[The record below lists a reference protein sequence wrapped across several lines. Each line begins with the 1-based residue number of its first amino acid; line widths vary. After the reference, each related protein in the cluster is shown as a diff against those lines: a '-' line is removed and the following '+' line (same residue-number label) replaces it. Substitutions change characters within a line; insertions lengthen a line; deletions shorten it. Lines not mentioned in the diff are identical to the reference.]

1 MQLSDVSIRR
11 PVFAAVISLLL
22 CVGGLAALLAM
33 PVREVPQ
40 VDPPVV
46 SVNTAYRGAS
56 NEVIDNRVTDV
67 IERAIAGIEGVTEIR
82 SVSRNDLSQVTVEF
96 NIGRDP
102 DAAAADVRDR
112 VSRVLARL
120 PDGVDPPVVARVDA
134 NAQAMMWIGVTSDTM
149 DSLELTDFLRRN
161 VIDRLATVPGVA
173 NINVGGERRYALR
186 VFIDRQA
193 LAARGL
199 TVQDVEGAIRR
210 QNVDIPG
217 GRLTSSQRELT
228 VKTDSKLSRP
238 EEFASIVVSNRN
250 GYQVRVGEVATIAVA
265 AEDERFEFYSGG
277 RTAIGLGVIRQA
289 TANTL
294 SVAEGVRAELERM
307 NGGRQIA
314 GGGGVVR
321 PTFKDKF
328 PFIAL
333 TEFPRSEKPESELS
347 PSLFPPGM
355 NLQILFSE
363 GAFIQSSINGVLLT
377 LAEGI
382 VLVILVILLFLRS
395 WRSTVV
401 SAIAI
406 PVSIIPTFM
415 VLWLFGFSINTLTLL
430 AMVLAIGIVVDDAIV
445 EVENVHRRI
454 EEGEPP
460 LLASYVGAR
469 EIAFAVIATTIT
481 LIAVF
486 VPIAFMDGQVG
497 RLFREFGV
505 ALATAIFFSGVVA
518 RTLTPMLCSKLLSSH
533 HGRIHHWTEP
543 FFSGLN
549 RGYRWLLTKALAA
562 PLIIVAIGALVSFS
576 AVGLF
581 RQLPQEFTPTED
593 RGTIFVSLTAPEGS
607 SLDYTRDRLR
617 EVEAQLQPFIDQGVI
632 ASTLAIVAPGLVRPA
647 PVNAGFVIIRL
658 KPWDQ
663 RTIRQQDLHRQIFQ
677 RVVGIP
683 GARVFAINP
692 SSLVSRGIN
701 QPIQFVIGGPDFDT
715 LRDWRDR
722 VLSRAQ
728 ATGQFVG
735 LDSDFRENQ
744 PDLRVR
750 IDRARAADLGIPVE
764 VIGRTLELMFGE
776 REISTF
782 VDRGFEYPV
791 IIQARARDRAAP
803 TDLKNVFVRATSG
816 DLVPLSNVVTLAEIA
831 GPQNLNRFDRLRAIT
846 IQGSMAP
853 GVSLG
858 TALDTL
864 DKIAREVL
872 PPDARISYAGVS
884 KDFKQSSNSIYIT
897 FAFALLIVFLVLA
910 AQFESWVAPA
920 VIMLTVPL
928 AVTGGLGAL
937 WLTGSTLNIYSQIGM
952 ILLIGIMTKNGI
964 LIVEFTNQLREEG
977 KELYEALVEA
987 AVMRLRPILMTSIA
1001 TVMGAVPLAISTG
1014 AGAEARA
1021 AIGTVIVGGASL
1033 STVMTLFVIPAIYLL
1048 VGRYSQ
1054 PRSTIGDRL
1063 EAMQEAFAARLGAFG
1078 DKRAAPPHGAQARPP
1093 AAPAE

>member
-11 PVFAAVISLLL
+11 PVFASVLSLLL
-22 CVGGLAALLAM
+22 CVGGVAALLGM

-67 IERAIAGIEGVTEIR
+67 IERSIAGIEGVTEIR
-82 SVSRNDLSQVTVEF
+82 SVSRNDLSQVTIEF
-96 NIGRDP
+96 NI
-102 DAAAADVRDR
+102 AAAADVRDR

-134 NAQAMMWIGVTSDTM
+134 NAQAMMWIGITSNVM
-149 DSLELTDFLRRN
+149 DSLEMTDFLRRN

-186 VFIDRQA
+186 IFIDRQA

-199 TVQDVEGAIRR
+199 TVQDVESAIRR

-217 GRLTSSQRELT
+217 GRLTSTQRELT

-238 EEFASIVVSNRN
+238 EEFSAIVVANRN
-250 GYQVRVGEVATIAVA
+250 GYQVRLGELAQVTVA

-294 SVAEGVRAELERM
+294 SVSEGIRAELERM
-307 NGGRQIA
+307 NGGRAIEGGA
-314 GGGGVVR
+314 GIVR
-321 PTFKDKF
+321 PALKDKF
-328 PFIAL
+328 PFIEL
-333 TEFPRSEKPESELS
+333 REFPRPPKPESELGL
-347 PSLFPPGM
+347 SLFPAGM
-355 NLQILFSE
+355 NVQILFSE
-363 GAFIQSSINGVLLT
+363 ASFIQSSINGVLLT

-415 VLWLFGFSINTLTLL
+415 VLWVFDFSINTLTLL
-430 AMVLAIGIVVDDAIV
+430 ALVLAIGIVVDDAIV

-460 LLASYVGAR
+460 LLASYIGAR

-481 LIAVF
+481 LMAVF

-505 ALATAIFFSGVVA
+505 ALAASIFFSGVVA

-543 FFSGLN
+543 VFVGMN
-549 RGYRWLLTKALAA
+549 NGYRWLLKRCLAA
-562 PLIIVAIGALVSFS
+562 PLIVLSVGVLVSLS
-576 AVGLF
+576 AYSLF
-581 RQLPQEFTPTED
+581 RSIPSEFTPTED
-593 RGTIFVSLTAPEGS
+593 RSTIFVSMTAPEGS

-617 EVEAQLQPFIDQGVI
+617 EVENVLKPFVDQGLI
-632 ASTLAIVAPGLVRPA
+632 ASTLSIVAPGLQRPA
-647 PVNAGFVIIRL
+647 PVNAGFVIVRL

-663 RTIRQQDLHRQIFQ
+663 RTVRQQDLQRQIFG
-677 RVVGIP
+677 RVQGIP

-722 VLSRAQ
+722 VLQRAQ
-728 ATGQFVG
+728 ATGQFIG

-750 IDRARAADLGIPVE
+750 IDRARAADLGVPVE

-791 IIQARARDRAAP
+791 IIQARAQDRAAP
-803 TDLKNVFVRATSG
+803 SDLRNVFVRAASG

-853 GVSLG
+853 GATLG
-858 TALDTL
+858 TALATL
-864 DKIAREVL
+864 DQIAREVL
-872 PPDARISYAGVS
+872 PPDARISYAGQS
-884 KDFKQSSNSIYIT
+884 KDYKQSSNSIYVT

-928 AVTGGLGAL
+928 AVTGGLAAL
-937 WLTGSTLNIYSQIGM
+937 FLTGTTLNIYSQIGM

-977 KELYEALVEA
+977 HELYDALVQA
-987 AVMRLRPILMTSIA
+987 SVTRLRPILMTSIA

-1014 AGAEARA
+1014 AGAEARI
-1021 AIGTVIVGGASL
+1021 AIGTVIVGGVTL
-1033 STVMTLFVIPAIYLL
+1033 STVMTLFVIPSLYLL
-1048 VGRYSQ
+1048 VGRYTQ

-1063 EAMQEAFAARLGAFG
+1063 EQMQESFAGKLGAFA
-1078 DKRAAPPHGAQARPP
+1078 DAPAKAKGP
-1093 AAPAE
+1093 APAPAE

>member
-1 MQLSDVSIRR
+1 MQLSDLSIRR
-11 PVFAAVISLLL
+11 PVFAAVMSLLL
-22 CVGGLAALLAM
+22 CVGGLAALTGM

-40 VDPPVV
+40 IDPPVV

-82 SVSRNDLSQVTVEF
+82 SISRNDLSQVTVEF
-96 NIGRDP
+96 NISRDA

-112 VSRVLARL
+112 VSRVIARL
-120 PDGVDPPVVARVDA
+120 PDGVDPPVVSRVDA
-134 NAQAMMWIGVTSDTM
+134 NAQAIMWIGVTSDTL
-149 DSLELTDFLRRN
+149 DSLEMTDFLRRN

-186 VFIDRQA
+186 ILIDRQA

-199 TVQDVEGAIRR
+199 TVQDVETAVRR

-238 EEFASIVVSNRN
+238 SEFEAIVIANRN
-250 GYQVRVGEVATIAVA
+250 GYQVRLGEVASVTVA
-265 AEDERFEFYSGG
+265 AEDERFEFYSLG
-277 RTAIGLGVIRQA
+277 RTAIGLGVIRQS

-294 SVAEGVRAELERM
+294 SVADGIRQELEKM
-307 NGGRQIA
+307 NGGRQIQGA
-314 GGGGVVR
+314 GGIFR
-321 PTFKDKF
+321 PAFKDKF
-328 PFIAL
+328 PYIAIK
-333 TEFPRSEKPESELS
+333 EYPRPPRPESELT
-347 PSLFPPGM
+347 PSLFPAGM
-355 NLQILFSE
+355 NVQVLFSE
-363 GAFIQSSINGVLLT
+363 ANFIQSSINGVLLT
-377 LAEGI
+377 LFEGI
-382 VLVILVILLFLRS
+382 ILVIMVILIFLRS

-401 SAIAI
+401 AAIAI

-415 VLWLFGFSINTLTLL
+415 VLWMFGFSINTLTLL

-460 LLASYVGAR
+460 LLASYIGAR

-486 VPIAFMDGQVG
+486 IPIAFMDGQVG

-505 ALATAIFFSGVVA
+505 ALATSIFFSGVVA
-518 RTLTPMLCSKLLSSH
+518 RSLTPMLCSKLLSSR

-543 FFSGLN
+543 VFVAMNNVYRFLL
-549 RGYRWLLTKALAA
+549 RGALAA
-562 PLIIVAIGALVSFS
+562 PLLVLAVGVGVSLS
-576 AVGLF
+576 AVNLF
-581 RQLPQEFTPTED
+581 RALPSEFTPTED

-617 EVEAQLQPFIDQGVI
+617 EVEAVIRPFVDQGLI
-632 ASTLAIVAPGLVRPA
+632 ASTLSIVAPGLVRPA
-647 PVNAGFVIIRL
+647 PVNTGFVIIRL
-658 KPWDQ
+658 VPWDQ
-663 RTIRQQDLHRQIFQ
+663 RTVRQQDLHRQIFA
-677 RVVGIP
+677 RVQGIP

-692 SSLVSRGIN
+692 SSLISRGIN
-701 QPIQFVIGGPDFDT
+701 QPIQFVIGGPEFET

-722 VLSRAQ
+722 VLQRAQ

-750 IDRARAADLGIPVE
+750 IDRSRAADLGIPVE

-791 IIQARARDRAAP
+791 IVQARAQDRSAP
-803 TDLKNVFVRATSG
+803 NDLQNVFVRAQSG
-816 DLVPLSNVVTLAEIA
+816 DLVPLSNVVTLTEIA

-858 TALDTL
+858 QALGTL
-864 DKIAREVL
+864 DRIAAEVL
-872 PPDARISYAGVS
+872 PPDARISYGGVS
-884 KDFKQSSNSIYIT
+884 KDYKQSSNSIYIT

-928 AVTGGLGAL
+928 AVTGGLAALFFSGA
-937 WLTGSTLNIYSQIGM
+937 TLNIYSQIGM

-977 KELYEALVEA
+977 KDVHEALMEA
-987 AVMRLRPILMTSIA
+987 SVIRLRPILMTSIA
-1001 TVMGAVPLAISTG
+1001 TIMGAVPLAISTG
-1014 AGAEARA
+1014 AGAEARV

-1033 STVMTLFVIPAIYLL
+1033 STLMTLFVIPALYLL
-1048 VGRYSQ
+1048 VGRYAQ
-1054 PRSTIGDRL
+1054 PRSAIGDRL
-1063 EAMQEAFAARLGAFG
+1063 ESLQERFAGRLGAFG
-1078 DKRAAPPHGAQARPP
+1078 DVPKGKPPT

>member
-11 PVFAAVISLLL
+11 PVFASVLSLLL
-22 CVGGLAALLAM
+22 VVGGVAALFNM

-67 IERAIAGIEGVTEIR
+67 IERAVAGIEGITEIR
-82 SVSRNDLSQVTVEF
+82 STSRNDLSQITIEF

-120 PDGVDPPVVARVDA
+120 PDGIDPPVIARVDA
-134 NAQAMMWIGVTSDTM
+134 NAQAIMWVGVTSDSM

-161 VIDRLATVPGVA
+161 VIDRIGTVPGVA
-173 NINVGGERRYALR
+173 SINVGGERRYAQR
-186 VFIDRQA
+186 IFIDRQA

-199 TVQDVEGAIRR
+199 TVQDIESAIKR

-228 VKTDSKLSRP
+228 VKTDSKLSQP
-238 EEFASIVVSNRN
+238 QEFEQIVVANRN
-250 GYQVRVGEVATIAVA
+250 GYLVRLGEVARVAVA
-265 AEDERFEFYSGG
+265 AEDERFEFYSSG
-277 RTAIGLGVIRQA
+277 RTAIGLGIIRQA

-294 SVAEGVRAELERM
+294 SVAAGVRDELERM
-307 NGGRQIA
+307 NGGRQIP
-314 GGGGVVR
+314 GGGGLTR
-321 PTFKDKF
+321 PTFKSVF
-328 PFIAL
+328 PYIAL
-333 TEFPRSEKPESELS
+333 TEVPRPEKPESELT
-347 PSLFPPGM
+347 PSLFPVGM
-355 NLQILFSE
+355 DVQILFNE
-363 GAFIQSSINGVLLT
+363 GSFIQSSINGVVLT
-377 LAEGI
+377 LVEGI
-382 VLVILVILLFLRS
+382 VLVVIVILVFLRS

-415 VLWLFGFSINTLTLL
+415 VLWAFGFSINTLTLL
-430 AMVLAIGIVVDDAIV
+430 AFVLAIGIVVDDAIV

-460 LLASYVGAR
+460 LLASFIGAR

-486 VPIAFMDGQVG
+486 IPIAFMDGQVG
-497 RLFREFGV
+497 RLFREFGI
-505 ALATAIFFSGVVA
+505 ALAASIAFSGLVA

-533 HGRIHHWTEP
+533 HGHIHHWTEP
-543 FFSGLN
+543 FFVGMN
-549 RGYRWLLTKALAA
+549 KFYRFLLVHALKVPILVLGAA
-562 PLIIVAIGALVSFS
+562 AAVSFS
-576 AVGLF
+576 AVALF
-581 RQLPQEFTPTED
+581 KLIPSEFTPVED
-593 RGTIFVSLTAPEGS
+593 RATIFVSITAPEGS

-617 EVEAQLQPFIDQGVI
+617 EVEAILKPYSDRGLI
-632 ASTLAIVAPGLVRPA
+632 SSMLSIVAPGQVRPA

-658 KPWDQ
+658 TAWDK
-663 RTIRQQDLHRQIFQ
+663 RTVRQQDLHREIFP
-677 RVVGIP
+677 RVAAIP

-692 SSLVSRGIN
+692 SSLVNRGIN

-715 LRDWRDR
+715 LRGWRDL
-722 VLSRAQ
+722 VLARAQ
-728 ATGQFVG
+728 ATGLFIG

-776 REISTF
+776 REVSTF

-791 IIQARARDRAAP
+791 IIQARAEDRASP
-803 TDLKNVFVRATSG
+803 SDLRSVFVRTASN
-816 DLVPLSNVVTLAEIA
+816 DLVPLSTVVTLAEIA
-831 GPQNLNRFDRLRAIT
+831 GTQNLNRFDRLRSVT
-846 IQGSMAP
+846 IQGSMAA

-864 DKIAREVL
+864 DKIAIEVL

-884 KDFKQSSNSIYIT
+884 KDFKASSNSIYIT
-897 FAFALLIVFLVLA
+897 FLFALLVVFLVLA

-928 AVTGGLGAL
+928 AVTGGLAAL
-937 WLTGSTLNIYSQIGM
+937 YWIGITLNIYSQIGM

-964 LIVEFTNQLREEG
+964 LIVEFTNQLLEEG
-977 KELYEALVEA
+977 HPLYEALVEA
-987 AVMRLRPILMTSIA
+987 SVQRLRPILMTSIA
-1001 TVMGAVPLAISTG
+1001 TICGAVPLALSYG
-1014 AGAEARA
+1014 AGAEARSS
-1021 AIGTVIVGGASL
+1021 IGWVIVGGASL
-1033 STVMTLFVIPAIYLL
+1033 STLMTLFVIPCLYFL
-1048 VGRYSQ
+1048 VGRFTK
-1054 PRSTIGDRL
+1054 PRSVIGDKL
-1063 EAMQEAFAARLGAFG
+1063 EELQERFKQGLGAATG
-1078 DKRAAPPHGAQARPP
+1078 GHGP
-1093 AAPAE
+1093 AKPTVTPAE

>member
-11 PVFAAVISLLL
+11 PVFASVLSLLL
-22 CVGGLAALLAM
+22 CVGGLAALLGM

-67 IERAIAGIEGVTEIR
+67 IERAVAGIEGITEIR
-82 SVSRNDLSQVTVEF
+82 SVSRNDLSQVTIEF

-112 VSRVLARL
+112 VSRILARL
-120 PDGVDPPVVARVDA
+120 PDGVDPPVIGRVDA
-134 NAQAMMWIGVTSDTM
+134 NAQAIVWIGITSDTM
-149 DSLELTDFLRRN
+149 DSLEMTDFLRRN

-173 NINVGGERRYALR
+173 SINVGGERRYALR

-238 EEFASIVVSNRN
+238 EEFEAIVVSTRN
-250 GYQVRVGEVATIAVA
+250 GYQVRLGEVARVTVA
-265 AEDERFEFYSGG
+265 AEDERFEFYSSG
-277 RTAIGLGVIRQA
+277 RTAIGLGIIRQA

-294 SVAEGVRAELERM
+294 SVAEGIREELERM
-307 NGGRQIA
+307 AGGRQIPGA
-314 GGGGVVR
+314 GGIIR
-321 PTFKDKF
+321 PAFKDKF

-333 TEFPRSEKPESELS
+333 KEYPRPEKPEAELL
-347 PSLFPPGM
+347 PSLFPVGM
-355 NLQILFSE
+355 QVQVLYNE
-363 GAFIQSSINGVLLT
+363 ANFIQSAINGVLLT
-377 LAEGI
+377 LLEGI
-382 VLVILVILLFLRS
+382 ILVIIVILVFLRS
-395 WRSTVV
+395 WRSTLV

-415 VLWLFGFSINTLTLL
+415 VLWAFGFSINTLTLL

-460 LLASYVGAR
+460 LLASFIGAR

-505 ALATAIFFSGVVA
+505 ALATSIFFSGLVA
-518 RTLTPMLCSKLLSSH
+518 RSLTPMLCSKLLSSH

-543 FFSGLN
+543 AFAAMN
-549 RGYRWLLTKALAA
+549 RGYRWMLRGALGA
-562 PLIIVAIGALVSFS
+562 PLIVLSVGILVSLS

-581 RQLPQEFTPTED
+581 RMLQTEFTPTED
-593 RGTIFVSLTAPEGS
+593 RATIFVSLTAPEGS
-607 SLDYTRDRLR
+607 SLEYTRDRLR
-617 EVEAQLQPFIDQGVI
+617 EVETAIKPFVDQGMI
-632 ASTLAIVAPGLVRPA
+632 ASSLSIVAPGQVRPA
-647 PVNAGFVIIRL
+647 PVNAGFVILRL
-658 KPWDQ
+658 PPWDQ
-663 RTIRQQDLHRQIFQ
+663 RTFRQQDLHRQIFQ
-677 RVVGIP
+677 RVIGIP

-692 SSLVSRGIN
+692 SSLVNRGIN
-701 QPIQFVIGGPDFDT
+701 QPIQFVIGGPDFET

-722 VLSRAQ
+722 VLARAQ

-750 IDRARAADLGIPVE
+750 IDRQRAADLGIPVE

-791 IIQARARDRAAP
+791 IIQARAQDRATP
-803 TDLKNVFVRATSG
+803 SDLRNVFVRAASG

-831 GPQNLNRFDRLRAIT
+831 GPQNLNRFNRLRSIT

-858 TALDTL
+858 QALATLDT
-864 DKIAREVL
+864 IAAEVL

-884 KDFKQSSNSIYIT
+884 KDFKTSSNSIYIT

-910 AQFESWVAPA
+910 AQFESWVAPG

-928 AVTGGLGAL
+928 AVTGGLAAL
-937 WLTGSTLNIYSQIGM
+937 VVTGTTLNIYSQIGM

-964 LIVEFTNQLREEG
+964 LIVEFTNQLREHG
-977 KELYEALVEA
+977 KDLYDAVLEASVL
-987 AVMRLRPILMTSIA
+987 RLRPILMTSIA
-1001 TVMGAVPLAISTG
+1001 TIMGAVPLALSTG

-1021 AIGTVIVGGASL
+1021 SIGIVIVGGAAL
-1033 STVMTLFVIPAIYLL
+1033 STLMTLFVIPSLYLL
-1048 VGRYSQ
+1048 VGKYSQ
-1054 PRSTIGDRL
+1054 PRSTIGDQL
-1063 EAMQEAFAARLGAFG
+1063 DDMQEQFAGRLGAFA
-1078 DKRAAPPHGAQARPP
+1078 DAPKAKPASTTQPMAA
-1093 AAPAE
+1093 E